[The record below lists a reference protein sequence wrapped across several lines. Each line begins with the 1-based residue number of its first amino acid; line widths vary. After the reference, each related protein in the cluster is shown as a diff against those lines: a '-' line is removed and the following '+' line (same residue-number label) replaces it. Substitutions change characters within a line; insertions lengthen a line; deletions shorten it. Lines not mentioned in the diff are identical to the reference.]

1 MPYLKFEL
9 PNSKIRILHLDPM
22 GSDVLHTHQDEYQ
35 ISIPL
40 VGNPYC
46 EMNHTKVVHLSQ
58 HQRLVTMPET
68 THRHFTQEQPAKI
81 LLLDVKAKFLQKVL
95 RDRLH
100 CEPGTIEFATV
111 GVGSSDGFRKIA
123 EALLRQSMF
132 GGTDAAQLAEWE
144 LELVNLLLSL
154 HPGSH
159 HSQWLSSVPGEMHP
173 ALQKALE
180 YIHDTYAEELC
191 LDYLAEISGI
201 SKFHLI
207 RLFRETIGQT
217 PSHYINEVRLTRAV
231 EMLTATDR
239 EVTDVALD
247 AGFGSLS
254 TFHRAF
260 KKKYGV
266 SAGQYRKIR

>member
-22 GSDVLHTHQDEYQ
+22 KSDVLHTHHDEYQ

-40 VGNPYC
+40 AGAPFV
-46 EMNHTKVVHLSQ
+46 EMNRSEVVHIT
-58 HQRLVTMPET
+58 HYQRLVTMPET
-68 THRHFTQEQPAKI
+68 THRHYTERQPAKL
-81 LLLDVKAKFLQKVL
+81 LLLDVKEKFLQKVL
-95 RDRLH
+95 RERLH
-100 CEPGTIEFATV
+100 CEPGPIEFDPV
-111 GVGSSDGFRKIA
+111 GEGSSDGFRKIA
-123 EALLRQSMF
+123 DGLLRQSML
-132 GGTDAAQLAEWE
+132 GETDALQLAEWE

-159 HSQWLSSVPGEMHP
+159 HNLWLSSVPGEMHP
-173 ALQKALE
+173 ALQKVLE
-180 YIHDTYAEELC
+180 YIHDTYAEEVC
-191 LDYLAEISGI
+191 LDYLADISGI

-217 PSHYINEVRLTRAV
+217 PSQYVNEVRLTRAV

-260 KKKYGV
+260 KKKYGI